1 MAKTT
6 SIDAP
11 FRKGDKVITTAP
23 LPGVPEGTKGRV
35 KLVNGLTW
43 TRYWVFFENGVDL
56 GSIDNT
62 KLVRVKD
69 WDAYKERRELQL
81 ANPEATATANGGDAA
96 AAPASAEP
104 AAAGTGSR
112 VPEHLIERSKRRRE
126 QLGLS

>member
-1 MAKTT
+1 MAKTK

-11 FRKGDKVITTAP
+11 FRKGDKVIATAA
-23 LPGVPEGTKGRV
+23 LPGVPEGTKGKV

-43 TRYWVFFENGVDL
+43 TRYWVFFENGVDM

-69 WDAYKERRELQL
+69 WDAYVERRELR
-81 ANPEATATANGGDAA
+81 AASPADAETTARDDA

-112 VPEHLIERSKRRRE
+112 VPEHLIERTKRRRE
-126 QLGLS
+126 QLGLA

>member
-11 FRKGDKVITTAP
+11 FRKGDKVIATAA
-23 LPGVPEGTKGRV
+23 LPGVPEGTKGKV
-35 KLVNGLTW
+35 KLVSGLTW
-43 TRYWVFFENGVDL
+43 TRYWVFFDNGIDM

-69 WDAYKERRELQL
+69 WDAYLERRELQA
-81 ANPEATATANGGDAA
+81 ANPGGAVAAAGADAA

-104 AAAGTGSR
+104 AAAGSGSR
-112 VPEHLIERSKRRRE
+112 VPEHLIERTKRRRE
-126 QLGLS
+126 QLGLA

>member
-1 MAKTT
+1 MAKTK

-11 FRKGDKVITTAP
+11 FRKGERVIATAG
-23 LPGVPEGTKGRV
+23 LPGVPEGTTGKV

-43 TRYWVFFENGVDL
+43 TRYWVFFDNGIDM

-69 WDAYKERRELQL
+69 YDAFKERREHAL
-81 ANPEATATANGGDAA
+81 ANPGAVAA
-96 AAPASAEP
+96 ADGGAAASAPAAEP
-104 AAAGTGSR
+104 AAAGSGSR
-112 VPEHLIERSKRRRE
+112 VPEHLIERTKRRRE